1 MNERR
6 ADQERGAVGSPADR
20 LVTDLRKLDR
30 LDPERPTATERLEAE
45 LGADLLG
52 AIYIELDRFDADD
65 WPCDDW
71 RVA

>member
-6 ADQERGAVGSPADR
+6 ADQERGVIGSPVDR
-20 LVTDLRKLDR
+20 LATDLRKLDR

-45 LGADLLG
+45 LGADLLA
-52 AIYIELDRFDADD
+52 AIYRELDGLDANDV
-65 WPCDDW
+65 PLDDW